1 MGKVR
6 DGIVFQLCFVQRRPR
21 KVGSVFSAVLP
32 VDRCN
37 EGGKEAVGGFFVS
50 IVAGFPRNDGG
61 QRNRRDRQR

>member
-6 DGIVFQLCFVQRRPR
+6 DGIVFQLCFVQRKPR

-50 IVAGFPRNDGG
+50 IVAGFP
-61 QRNRRDRQR
+61 